1 MDMYSITEE
10 QRLQKTVN
18 ILEYEMFS
26 VGKKP
31 KTTEQQT
38 HRQLVYD

>member
-26 VGKKP
+26 VGKKT